1 MMEMLSK
8 RWSRG
13 LRIEDAEKEARVPWG
28 LPHAP
33 ADSLPRVA
41 ACPASPP
48 PTALWVPYANLEVTL
63 APSQP
68 HAFLLGP
75 VGTISWVGTK
85 RTESRKRGPLSKPPA
100 TTAPWVRARPR
111 GRCPAPSPRPSLP
124 REECVLGG
132 SPDWRSVPVHR
143 GGCVLPPVPSEAP
156 IVRPGAGG
164 GGQAGGMSQRPNVL
178 RGGKAEGPPRKDQA
192 MGHLAL
198 LHLCPEPWLA
208 KKGAQK

>member
-1 MMEMLSK
+1 MLQQTLSLG
-8 RWSRG
+8 W
-13 LRIEDAEKEARVPWG
+13 LPARP
-28 LPHAP
+28 P
-33 ADSLPRVA
+33 
-41 ACPASPP
+41 PP
-48 PTALWVPYANLEVTL
+48 PTALWVLYANLEVTL

-85 RTESRKRGPLSKPPA
+85 RTESRKRGPLCKPPA

-124 REECVLGG
+124 CEECVLGG

-156 IVRPGAGG
+156 IVRPGGG
-164 GGQAGGMSQRPNVL
+164 GWGAGRGHVSKAQCSQRW
-178 RGGKAEGPPRKDQA
+178 EGQGASRKDQA

-198 LHLCPEPWLA
+198 LHLCPEPWMA